1 MQGRERRGDPAHRD
15 PPHWRGLGR
24 TRRGTAAAALRP
36 GRPDGLSAVAA
47 PSGVARA
54 LLWSGIVGSVL
65 FTAAFL
71 VEGATREGYDVWR
84 QPISA
89 LSLGAG
95 GWVQGVNF
103 VVFGLLL
110 GCYAGGLHMVL
121 APGLGWKWAPR
132 LQAVAALGLIVDGVF
147 AQDPALGYPPGAP
160 TPATPSPHAV
170 LHLLGATLVFTAL
183 PLRCFVLARRFAE
196 ASRTDP
202 RWRGWASYS
211 VVTGVLFWALLAGF
225 AVASGAHAGPA
236 GLFEKL
242 ASVVM
247 SVYGISLASHLLA
260 GARDLRAAS
269 PSGMEGS
276 R

>member
-1 MQGRERRGDPAHRD
+1 MQVREQRGYPAHRD
-15 PPHWRGLGR
+15 LPHRRGPGR
-24 TRRGTAAAALRP
+24 TRGGATAATHPQCRP
-36 GRPDGLSAVAA
+36 GGRPTVAA
-47 PSGVARA
+47 PSGVARG

-110 GCYAGGLHMVL
+110 GCYAGGLRMAL

-132 LQAVAALGLIVDGVF
+132 LQAVAALGLVIDGVF

-160 TPATPSPHAV
+160 TAATPSLHAL

-196 ASRTDP
+196 ASCTEP

-225 AVASGAHAGPA
+225 AVASGAKAGPA

-260 GARDLRAAS
+260 GARDLRGAS
-269 PSGMEGS
+269 PSGRERS